1 MSELYHPRIL
11 ELAAE
16 VPQGQALSDPHGT
29 ARKVSRVCG
38 SEVEVALTIEDGVI
52 AALTVD
58 AQACALGQASAAI
71 LALYAVGARP
81 AEVRAA
87 RDALLAM
94 LKHGGLPPKGR
105 FWELRHLQGVRDFP
119 QRHASTM
126 LAWDA
131 AVAALDQ
138 ALSRSPA

>member
-16 VPQGQALSDPHGT
+16 APQGQALAAPHGT

-38 SEVEVALTIEDGVI
+38 SEVEVALTVENGVI
-52 AALTVD
+52 DRIAVD

-71 LALYAVGARP
+71 LALAGVGAS
-81 AEVRAA
+81 AEDVHGA

-94 LKHGGLPPKGR
+94 LKHGGAPPKGR

-131 AVAALDQ
+131 AVEALDQ
-138 ALSRSPA
+138 ALQRSPA